1 MSAKSRSF
9 ASAYGLPLKRVLL
22 SCAAV
27 AAIALPARA
36 QQPVQDLPVTRVIL
50 STSGLAH
57 FEHEGS
63 VIGDASVELPVRL
76 DQVDDMLKSLVVR
89 DNTGLIGGVTLPG
102 RAPLDEIFRDLPFS
116 RDALNSPVALLNALQ
131 GAEVEI
137 SGPSSARGRLLR
149 VVPEVARDDDVALT
163 RHRVSLMTADGL
175 ETLILENLDEVSF
188 VDPEIE
194 QQIADALAA
203 LLEHRAADR
212 RTLEISLL
220 GDGERPVGLGY
231 VVAAPLW
238 KSAYRVVVP
247 REGEQ
252 GLFQGWAIL
261 ENRTGTDWNDVELTL
276 VSGNPVTFRQ
286 ELYLAYYAERP
297 RLPVEVLGRVMP
309 RTDSGTVA
317 TAGQME
323 MAMAEAEE
331 LDVAGNRL
339 RGGFALGR
347 AAGAMPAPSPA
358 APAMDMAQAMRAE
371 TTAAPRAQALGMAN
385 AATAAESDDATTQVL
400 FRFPNDISLDSGETM
415 MVPFVSQILP
425 IERLWLYQPETHPR
439 HPLSSIEVTNE
450 GGSGLPPGILTLYED
465 AGDGVSTYVGDA
477 QLPVLARGESRQVSF
492 ALDAKTQIDRA
503 PASRQDLRVVTI
515 SKGVLRST
523 YQSRSETAYTIKAP
537 AEEDRLIV
545 IEHPRQGGWNLTQ
558 PEPGEV
564 DVTATHYRVRVEV
577 PAGESVTQRVIL
589 ERPNVQTVA
598 LANLGVDQLAA
609 YASQSRRIEPD
620 VARAL
625 ERMAEMR
632 RDIDTAE
639 QAIRRLDEQRQRM
652 FQDQDR
658 IRNNLRSVPFD
669 SDLGQRY
676 RRNLRVQEDRLDA
689 LNAEREGQE
698 QALNAA
704 RQKLESF
711 IAELDI

>member
-1 MSAKSRSF
+1 MSGKSITV
-9 ASAYGLPLKRVLL
+9 AAATGSAFKHALL
-22 SCAAV
+22 ACVAV

-36 QQPVQDLPVTRVIL
+36 QEPVQDLPITRVIL

-57 FEHEGS
+57 FEHEGT
-63 VIGDASVELPVRL
+63 VTGDASVELPVRL

-247 REGEQ
+247 RDGEQ

-297 RLPVEVLGRVMP
+297 QLPVEVLGRVMP

-331 LDVAGNRL
+331 LNVAGSRL
-339 RGGFALGR
+339 RGGFAGGMM
-347 AAGAMPAPSPA
+347 ADMAAPSPA
-358 APAMDMAQAMRAE
+358 APAMEMAQAIRAAS
-371 TTAAPRAQALGMAN
+371 TAAPRAQVLGMAN

-415 MVPFVSQILP
+415 MLPFVSEVLP

-477 QLPVLARGESRQVSF
+477 QLPVLARGESRLVSF

-503 PASRQDLRVVTI
+503 PASHQDLRVVTI

-545 IEHPRQGGWNLTQ
+545 IEHPRQGGWNLTR
-558 PEPGEV
+558 PEPEEV

-577 PAGESVTQRVIL
+577 PAGGSVTQRVIL

-598 LANLGVDQLAA
+598 LANLGVDQLSA

-676 RRNLRVQEDRLDA
+676 RRNLKAQEDRLDG

-711 IAELDI
+711 IAELDL